1 MLTTKRRT
9 SRSISES
16 QRFSRSSMQKSSPW
30 SLVATLFLVVLVGLY
45 GYMYYQNDRQEN
57 KMNDLQTLIVKDSQT
72 VSAVVN
78 FINSSVAQA
87 AQQQ

>member
-16 QRFSRSSMQKSSPW
+16 QRFSRSSMQKTSNW
-30 SLVATLFLVVLVGLY
+30 SLMATLVLVVLGALY

-57 KMNDLQTLIVKDSQT
+57 KINNLQTVIIQDAQT

-78 FINSSVAQA
+78 FINSSIAQTG
-87 AQQQ
+87 QQQ